1 MKIEWKDSEVISGIT
16 QTDIGNYLRLRLV
29 PRGNNSRYVLYLN
42 IRKWKEDGCKEN
54 KLCQAQEV
62 AAFKTTEINL
72 AKANAE
78 KWFENFIKDIIGFAD
93 FSLLDLI
100 R

>member
-1 MKIEWKDSEVISGIT
+1 MKIEWLDSEVVAGIT
-16 QTDIGNYLRLRLV
+16 QSNIGNYLRLKLV
-29 PRGNNSRYVLYLN
+29 PRNNNTRYVLYLH

-62 AAFKTTEINL
+62 AAFKTTDIIL

-78 KWFENFIKDIIGFAD
+78 RWFDGFVKDMIGFAD
-93 FSLLDLI
+93 FSLTDLI